1 MNMNTGAGWRRR
13 EVLAS
18 AAGLFAAA
26 MPAAGWAQADYPN
39 RPIKIIVPFPPGG
52 PTDAAT
58 RLLGQEMQAT
68 LGQPVIVDNRPGAA
82 GALGIDLVAKAAP
95 DGYTL
100 GISGVGPTILLPALD
115 PKLPYRPLTDL
126 SYVGATGLTELMFC
140 VAKDL
145 PASNMQQ
152 LLKLARDRARQG
164 KPLTYGSTG
173 QGGPIHV
180 SFEYLKLL
188 ARVDMT
194 HVPYKGDPQ
203 QLQDLM
209 GGQIDV
215 ALITPP
221 VALPQVKAG
230 RIKPI
235 AVAGATRSKLTPDLP
250 TAAESGLPG
259 YQANVFTLLVAP
271 LGTPA
276 AVVARLNGALNAAL
290 AKPAVQEKYLQM
302 GMTPLALTHA
312 QTRDFVHAETQR
324 WSEVIRQTKVTR
336 DQ

>member
-1 MNMNTGAGWRRR
+1 MNMNSGAGWRRR

-26 MPAAGWAQADYPN
+26 APAAGWAQADYPN

-140 VAKDL
+140 VAKDI
-145 PASNMQQ
+145 PASTMQQ
-152 LLKLARDRARQG
+152 LLRLARDRARQG

-188 ARVDMT
+188 AKVDMT

-276 AVVARLNGALNAAL
+276 GVVARLNGALNAAL

-302 GMTPLALTHA
+302 AMTPLSLTPA